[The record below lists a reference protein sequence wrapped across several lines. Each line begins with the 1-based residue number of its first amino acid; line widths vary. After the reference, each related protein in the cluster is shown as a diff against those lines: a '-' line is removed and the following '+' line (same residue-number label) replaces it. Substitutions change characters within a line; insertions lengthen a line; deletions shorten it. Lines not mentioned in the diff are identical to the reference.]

1 MPLLTDSGA
10 TQTTA
15 PRRIGQRIARAAMVA
30 ALGLSLVTGPMVT
43 DASRPLS
50 VSLVGMS
57 AVVTGSGDGVN
68 VRATPS
74 YDGEVLLELADGTAV
89 TLRID
94 RVDTVLD
101 ADGATRW
108 WPISAQGVDGWVTG
122 YYLADA
128 SDTGAGLSE
137 AAPVTTSELVAPAAA
152 VVVASA
158 DPTGATAYVA
168 DPEGV
173 NIRAE
178 PSGDA
183 AVVAQAAAGSVV
195 VLRTDVSEIVY
206 DADGT
211 AWWPV
216 DVNGQP
222 GWVVGSYLTS
232 GVDETAADVTPAST
246 TGFTPGQR
254 ATVST
259 GTADGLNI
267 RVDAMAD
274 ADVVGYVRP
283 GDVVQ
288 IMEGPVAWM
297 GSATGWYLITNG
309 GVTGYVDGDF
319 LAPAEQ
325 LPTTDAPVA
334 TAPALQ
340 ATTAPLTASGAAV
353 GTTVALG
360 LGDGDQVNI
369 RATVGT
375 DGALI
380 AAVPDGTAATVL
392 DGPFSDNQGAPWY
405 YVVTDQ
411 GEGFVSATLIG
422 GSAAAPAP
430 TAAAPVATQAPA
442 VTATAAVSSAPA
454 VTSTAVTP
462 AAAATRPA
470 APVAGVATGTF
481 LFPVAGRISQNYGC
495 TSLDFYPI
503 DANLGC
509 PFHNA
514 LDIAAPQDTPI
525 IASDGGTVTFAGWC
539 DCGLGYY
546 VEIDHGNGYSTVY
559 GHMASQP
566 YVATGQAVS
575 QGDVIGPIGSTG
587 FSTGPHTHFEVLLNG
602 ATIDPKTVLSSL
614 EFSS

>member
-10 TQTTA
+10 TPTTT

-30 ALGLSLVTGPMVT
+30 ALGLSLVTGPMAT

-94 RVDTVLD
+94 QVDTVLD
-101 ADGATRW
+101 ADGTTRW

-128 SDTGAGLSE
+128 SATGAGLSE
-137 AAPVTTSELVAPAAA
+137 AVPASTTAAVAPTTAAP
-152 VVVASA
+152 VVASA

-173 NIRAE
+173 NIRVE
-178 PSGDA
+178 PSVDG
-183 AVVAQAAAGSVV
+183 AVIAQAAAGSVV

-232 GVDETAADVTPAST
+232 GVDETATDVTPAST

-309 GVTGYVDGDF
+309 SVTGYVDGDY
-319 LAPAEQ
+319 LAPADQ

-340 ATTAPLTASGAAV
+340 ATTAPVTASGAAV

-360 LGDGDQVNI
+360 LGDGEQVNI

-380 AAVPDGTAATVL
+380 ATVPDGTVATVL
-392 DGPFSDNQGAPWY
+392 DGPFSDSQGAPWY

-442 VTATAAVSSAPA
+442 VTATAAASSAPEI
-454 VTSTAVTP
+454 
-462 AAAATRPA
+462 
-470 APVAGVATGTF
+470 
-481 LFPVAGRISQNYGC
+481 GR
-495 TSLDFYPI
+495 
-503 DANLGC
+503 A
-509 PFHNA
+509 H
-514 LDIAAPQDTPI
+514 
-525 IASDGGTVTFAGWC
+525 V
-539 DCGLGYY
+539 
-546 VEIDHGNGYSTVY
+546 
-559 GHMASQP
+559 
-566 YVATGQAVS
+566 
-575 QGDVIGPIGSTG
+575 
-587 FSTGPHTHFEVLLNG
+587 
-602 ATIDPKTVLSSL
+602 
-614 EFSS
+614 